1 MVQTIQTTPKINN
14 NMMNNENQ
22 IDTAKFD
29 DGLAFDEDSN
39 ELKSDSVNTI
49 AVIEESSDEKS

>member
-1 MVQTIQTTPKINN
+1 
-14 NMMNNENQ
+14 MNNENQ
-22 IDTAKFD
+22 IDIAKFD

-39 ELKSDSVNTI
+39 ELKSDSINTI